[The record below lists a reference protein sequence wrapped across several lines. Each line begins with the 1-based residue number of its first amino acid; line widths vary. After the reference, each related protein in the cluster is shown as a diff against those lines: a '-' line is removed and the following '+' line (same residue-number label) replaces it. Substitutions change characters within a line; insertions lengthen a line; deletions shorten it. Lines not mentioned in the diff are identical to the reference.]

1 MSTVQTAIDPV
12 RKTLSVACA
21 PQRAFEVF
29 TNEIGIWWPTHSY
42 SIGGEKIVE
51 VVFEGHVGGRVFER
65 HSDGVEG
72 EWGRVLEWDPPHR
85 FVMSWYPGHDTAE
98 ATELEVRFAG
108 EGERTRVELE
118 HRGWEARG
126 TEGAEARAN
135 YDSGWDVVAGC
146 YVRLLNG

>member
-1 MSTVQTAIDPV
+1 MQTAIDPV

-29 TNEIGIWWPTHSY
+29 TNEIGTWWPTHSH

-51 VVFEGHVGGRVFER
+51 VVFEDHVGGRVFER

-85 FVMSWYPGHDTAE
+85 FVMSWYPNHDASE

-108 EGERTRVELE
+108 EGDRTRVELE

-126 TEGAEARAN
+126 AEGAEARAN
-135 YDSGWDVVAGC
+135 YDSGWDVVAGY